1 MAKNAIYTSLIIPS
15 LLFLFLF
22 LFLYLYMGI
31 FPFFIIAFAVFFAKE
46 KKKKKKNIIT
56 ILHICELILYG
67 SEGKNA
73 GTGDLGM
80 NTGVAVKVP
89 PP

>member
-1 MAKNAIYTSLIIPS
+1 
-15 LLFLFLF
+15 
-22 LFLYLYMGI
+22 MGI
-31 FPFFIIAFAVFFAKE
+31 FPFLIMAFAVFFAKAADS
-46 KKKKKKNIIT
+46 KKKNIIT

-80 NTGVAVKVP
+80 NTGAAAKVP